1 MKKQFCISERPFG
14 GDSQRDEKMV
24 GRHCSKIQE
33 DGDTEFFPAS
43 HQVRRGLEAW
53 GGAGHRQRRTL
64 LCSGSP
70 KGPSEGIGGF
80 QGIRSTS
87 FP

>member
-33 DGDTEFFPAS
+33 DGDTEFFSCLSSGQKGFGGLGRSWTQTKEDSLVLREPQGS
-43 HQVRRGLEAW
+43 FRGDRW
-53 GGAGHRQRRTL
+53 VPRD
-64 LCSGSP
+64 
-70 KGPSEGIGGF
+70 
-80 QGIRSTS
+80 
-87 FP
+87 

>member
-1 MKKQFCISERPFG
+1 MGLKKQFCISERPFG

-53 GGAGHRQRRTL
+53 GGAGHKGGLSCAQGAPGVLQR
-64 LCSGSP
+64 G
-70 KGPSEGIGGF
+70 
-80 QGIRSTS
+80 
-87 FP
+87 